1 MSYNESQKKATA
13 KYMQKSYDDIKIRV
27 KKGERDK
34 IKEYA
39 QAHGESLNSY
49 VLRLIYADMSDNQ

>member
-13 KYMQKSYDDIKIRV
+13 KYNLKSYDDLRIRV

-39 QAHGESLNSY
+39 QVHGESLNSY